1 MADNSPSPTLRS
13 APRVCE
19 QLDCSGVTLW
29 RRIKNPVLKFPQ
41 PLKISGRLYFRADEI
56 DAWIEAQA
64 AAAAGGG
71 GQVAPNQG
79 E

>member
-1 MADNSPSPTLRS
+1 MSENSLSPSLRS

-29 RRIKNPVLKFPQ
+29 RRIKNPDLGFPQ

-64 AAAAGGG
+64 TTD
-71 GQVAPNQG
+71 QQG